1 MRGNNKMK
9 QISDEILCKYCLG
22 CNKLEDEKFA
32 GVRRCKGFCPGYK
45 DWRESLNNAYSKNRK
60 HSK

>member
-1 MRGNNKMK
+1 MK
-9 QISDEILCKYCLG
+9 QISSEVLCKYCLE
-22 CNKLEDEKFA
+22 CNKLEDENFA
-32 GVRRCKGFCPGYK
+32 GWRRCRNFTPGYK